1 MSQFTPNDVLSRLIG
16 YRLASLEIGAE
27 EPLRLRFDRP
37 AGSSPQLVLS
47 CHSWPDVERS
57 GGTWRDGD
65 LGYTDVLRSL
75 LGAPVAS
82 TSERTEQGLRLQF
95 AEGAL
100 AINPRRADPSAEIAQ
115 LSGFTDGRWMSWWP
129 GDYAFENLI

>member
-1 MSQFTPNDVLSRLIG
+1 MSQFTPNDVLSRLVG
-16 YRLASLEIGAE
+16 HRLSSLEIGAD

-37 AGSSPQLVLS
+37 GTPSPQLVLS
-47 CHSWPDVERS
+47 CHCWPDVERS

-65 LGYTDVLRSL
+65 LGYTDVLRGL
-75 LGAPVAS
+75 LGASVVS

-100 AINPRRADPSAEIAQ
+100 AINPRRADPSEEIAQ
-115 LSGFTDGRWMSWWP
+115 LSGFRDGRWMSWWP